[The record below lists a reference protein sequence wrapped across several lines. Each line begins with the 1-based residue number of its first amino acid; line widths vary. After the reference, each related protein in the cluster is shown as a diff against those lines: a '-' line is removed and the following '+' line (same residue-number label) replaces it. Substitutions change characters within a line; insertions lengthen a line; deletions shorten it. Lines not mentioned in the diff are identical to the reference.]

1 MARVIAD
8 DRTVVVKPW
17 WARVRIVFIGAVLGL
32 IWWILTTLI
41 RMYIIEPLV
50 CRDLAN
56 AAVCVDSFGVAGNV
70 ATVIVAILG
79 VFALVRN
86 LQPRPIIIAVA
97 AAAVLWGLGQ
107 YLTGLAWY
115 EAIVWSVVLYAAT
128 YVLFGMVARIV
139 WFPAAVITA
148 ILTVAVVR
156 ILLIL

>member
-41 RMYIIEPLV
+41 RMYIIEPLA

>member
-1 MARVIAD
+1 MARVITD

-32 IWWILTTLI
+32 IWWVLTALI
-41 RMYIIEPLV
+41 RIYIIEPIA
-50 CRDLAN
+50 CRDLSN
-56 AAVCVDSFGVAGNV
+56 AAICIDSFGVAGNI

-79 VFALVRN
+79 AFALVRN

-107 YLTGLAWY
+107 YLSGLAWY
-115 EAIVWSVVLYAAT
+115 EAILWSVVFYAAT

-148 ILTVAVVR
+148 IITVAVIRV
-156 ILLIL
+156 LLVL

>member
-1 MARVIAD
+1 
-8 DRTVVVKPW
+8 
-17 WARVRIVFIGAVLGL
+17 
-32 IWWILTTLI
+32 
-41 RMYIIEPLV
+41 MYIIEPLV

-107 YLTGLAWY
+107 YRLVCRAIRCNVCTFWY
-115 EAIVWSVVLYAAT
+115 GCAHCVVPGCGYYGNTYGGRCPNSSRFIVNTSD
-128 YVLFGMVARIV
+128 
-139 WFPAAVITA
+139 
-148 ILTVAVVR
+148 IL
-156 ILLIL
+156 